1 MDHPPTSAAAA
12 ALGHWAAQHPAGAAV
27 VPILADLTLSS
38 GQAYAE
44 A

>member
-1 MDHPPTSAAAA
+1 MDHPPTAAAA
-12 ALGHWAAQHPAGAAV
+12 AAAAA

>member
-1 MDHPPTSAAAA
+1 MDHPPTAAA
-12 ALGHWAAQHPAGAAV
+12 ALSHWAAQHPAAAAAA